1 MSFPCCL
8 SALIGLSDQDLV
20 QALSLFVND
29 ILENL
34 FVRAAFL
41 FCSCTLMDE
50 HTRCFNFTQTVFT
63 RKQMRSVSQMCQFL
77 PRNPANANV
86 FVPNKYIKSPIW
98 LKRPW
103 MELYWVYKNVLV
115 LFFWIT
121 LSLLFL
127 IFSTRHKR
135 GWKQIVFILLMHLY
149 WKWLKSL
156 VWFFAV
162 YFMAVTHFDNSLL

>member
-1 MSFPCCL
+1 MWPRCSNSSQSMRIFSRCQMERCWVFSLSFLLSWLKVGDHCLKKSYLCTWTHIDFQFAASKPALIVTVTMSFPCCL

-86 FVPNKYIKSPIW
+86 FVPK
-98 LKRPW
+98 
-103 MELYWVYKNVLV
+103 
-115 LFFWIT
+115 
-121 LSLLFL
+121 
-127 IFSTRHKR
+127 
-135 GWKQIVFILLMHLY
+135 
-149 WKWLKSL
+149 
-156 VWFFAV
+156 
-162 YFMAVTHFDNSLL
+162 

>member
-1 MSFPCCL
+1 MTYWKTFLC
-8 SALIGLSDQDLV
+8 AL
-20 QALSLFVND
+20 
-29 ILENL
+29 
-34 FVRAAFL
+34 L
-41 FCSCTLMDE
+41 FCSAAVPWWMSTLAALTLHKQYSHE
-50 HTRCFNFTQTVFT
+50 NKWGLSHKCASFYLETQ
-63 RKQMRSVSQMCQFL
+63 QMLMCSCQ
-77 PRNPANANV
+77 
-86 FVPNKYIKSPIW
+86 NKYIKSPIW